1 MELQFPKET
10 YDCMHCVLWDVTEE
24 EQTQE
29 IKLGEALPD
38 IGRVLSA
45 WGQTMVR
52 SKEWR
57 GNGMSISGGVMA
69 WVLFL
74 PEDGSAPRCVETWI
88 PFQMRWEFPQTR
100 RDGAMRVTCHLK
112 NIDARTVSA
121 RKLMVRAVVS
131 AAAEALEP
139 GQFEV
144 FQPLQ
149 LPEDVQVQRKR
160 YPLCIPVEAG
170 EKTFLIDEEFPLP
183 SQLNQGGKLACCM
196 VQPEV
201 TDVKVMT
208 DKLVFRGSAVAHCVF
223 TDGEGQLRSSD
234 FEVPFSQYADL
245 EREYSPEAS
254 GDLMLTLTNLEPEVT
269 EEGMLR
275 LKAGFVGQYVI
286 YNRPVLEVVEDAYST
301 CRQTELHKETVT
313 VPVLLD
319 AWEEKLTAQG
329 STELSGQPVEMNFTL
344 GHPLVYRQGDT
355 AQLEIPGYFHSID
368 ATEEGALSGDSA
380 SWEGRLAVPMA
391 ANGKLQ
397 AVCNPTGRPR
407 SVDESME
414 NDVLV
419 QLRAVADSEI
429 SMVTGF
435 DLGEAAAAD
444 PERPSLLL
452 RRKGSDSLWDI
463 AKSCGATV
471 ADIQKVNG
479 LEGEPEEN
487 RFLLIPLR

>member
-1 MELQFPKET
+1 MELEFPKET
-10 YDCMHCVLWDVTEE
+10 YDCMHSVLWDVTEE

-100 RDGAMRVTCHLK
+100 RDGAMRVSCLLK
-112 NIDARTVSA
+112 NMDARTVSA

-139 GQFEV
+139 SQFAI

-149 LPEDVQVQRKR
+149 LPEDVQVQKKR
-160 YPLCIPVEAG
+160 YPLCVPAEAG
-170 EKTFLIDEEFPLP
+170 EKTFLLDEEFPLP
-183 SQLNQGGKLACCM
+183 SQLGQGGKLVCCT

-201 TDVKVMT
+201 TDVKVMA
-208 DKLVFRGSAVAHCVF
+208 DKLVFRGSAVVHCVF
-223 TDGEGQLRSSD
+223 TDEEGQLHSSD

-245 EREYSPEAS
+245 EREYPPEAS
-254 GDLMLTLTNLEPEVT
+254 GDLMLMLTNLEPEVS
-269 EEGMLR
+269 EDGMLR

-286 YNRPVLEVVEDAYST
+286 CSRPVLEVVEDAYSIN
-301 CRQTELHKETVT
+301 RFTELHKDTAT
-313 VPVLLD
+313 IPTLLD
-319 AWEEKLTAQG
+319 AWEEKITAQVKR
-329 STELSGQPVEMNFTL
+329 EQHGQPDELCFTA
-344 GHPLVYRQGDT
+344 GHPMLYRQGDT
-355 AQLEIPGYFHSID
+355 AQLEIPGYFHTLGT
-368 ATEEGALSGDSA
+368 TEDGTLTGDS
-380 SWEGRLAVPMA
+380 SNWEGSISANVA
-391 ANGKLQ
+391 SNGKLQ
-397 AVCNPTGRPR
+397 ALCSPTGRPR
-407 SVDESME
+407 ELEGTLENGLLVSLRYSV
-414 NDVLV
+414 N
-419 QLRAVADSEI
+419 SEI
-429 SMVTGF
+429 PMVTGLT
-435 DLGEAAAAD
+435 LGEAEVPD

-452 RRKGSDSLWDI
+452 RRTGTDSLWDI
-463 AKSCGATV
+463 AKKCRSTV
-471 ADIQKVNG
+471 ADIQSVNG